1 MELYLNY
8 DCDVYSTN
16 VFEELCKLLSK
27 VYFAILVCHRFE
39 VVTTARNTNKENS
52 TIWFSVIVI
61 KGGSERNAIYWLLC
75 SFVDCVSNSF
85 QLLIVTVYRYVSRL
99 VNVRSGRKK
108 RKRHGE
114 SLFSLN
120 NLSRMFFPKC
130 VSFKCSFILF

>member
-39 VVTTARNTNKENS
+39 VMTTARNTNKENS
-52 TIWFSVIVI
+52 TFWFSAIVI
-61 KGGSERNAIYWLLC
+61 KGGSERNAICLLLC

-99 VNVRSGRKK
+99 VNVRRGRKK

-120 NLSRMFFPKC
+120 ILSRMFFPKC
-130 VSFKCSFILF
+130 VSFKCSFIIF